1 MIAWLH
7 SATPAVMASAAAP
20 AAAAS
25 GGSVGELLRVV
36 LSLIAVVVMI
46 LAVGWLTRR
55 MQSRVRPGGQR
66 VRCLETLAV
75 GVKERVLL
83 LEVGERQLL
92 VGASPSGLRTLL
104 VLDERLPPPK
114 PQAAVPGMP
123 SSFRDVLGQWRKRR

>member
-1 MIAWLH
+1 MTAWLH

-20 AAAAS
+20 AAATS
-25 GGSVGELLRVV
+25 GSFGELLRVV

-55 MQSRVRPGGQR
+55 MQARVRPGGQR

-75 GVKERVLL
+75 GVKEKVLL

-92 VGASPSGLRTLL
+92 VGASPAGLRTLM
-104 VLDERLPPPK
+104 VLDERLPPP
-114 PQAAVPGMP
+114 PQASTSAIPAN
-123 SSFRDVLGQWRKRR
+123 FRDVLAQWRKRR

>member
-1 MIAWLH
+1 MTAWLH
-7 SATPAVMASAAAP
+7 SATPAVVSAAAP
-20 AAAAS
+20 AAATS
-25 GGSVGELLRVV
+25 GSFGELLRVV

-55 MQSRVRPGGQR
+55 MQARVRPGGQR

-75 GVKERVLL
+75 GVKEKVLL

-92 VGASPSGLRTLL
+92 VGASPAGLRTLM

-114 PQAAVPGMP
+114 PQAGIPMTAGN
-123 SSFRDVLGQWRKRR
+123 FRDILAQWRKPR

>member
-1 MIAWLH
+1 MTAWLH
-7 SATPAVMASAAAP
+7 SAAP

-25 GGSVGELLRVV
+25 AAAPVAASGSFGELLRVV

-55 MQSRVRPGGQR
+55 MQARVRPGGQR
-66 VRCLETLAV
+66 VRCLESLAL

-104 VLDERLPPPK
+104 VLDQPLPPPK
-114 PQAAVPGMP
+114 PQAAVPGIP
-123 SSFRDVLGQWRKRR
+123 SSFRDVLAQWRKRR

>member
-1 MIAWLH
+1 MIAGLLNT
-7 SATPAVMASAAAP
+7 TPAALASAAAP
-20 AAAAS
+20 GAATS
-25 GGSVGELLRVV
+25 GSFGELLRVV

-55 MQSRVRPGGQR
+55 MQARVRPGGQR

-75 GVKERVLL
+75 GVKEKVLL

-104 VLDERLPPPK
+104 VLDEALPPPK
-114 PQAAVPGMP
+114 PQAGTAAAAG
-123 SSFRDVLGQWRKRR
+123 SFRDILAQWRKPR

>member
-1 MIAWLH
+1 M
-7 SATPAVMASAAAP
+7 ST
-20 AAAAS
+20 S
-25 GGSVGELLRVV
+25 GSFGELLRVV

-55 MQSRVRPGGQR
+55 MQARVRPGGQR

-75 GVKERVLL
+75 GVKEKVLL

-92 VGASPSGLRTLL
+92 VGASPAGLRTLM

-114 PQAAVPGMP
+114 PQAGIPVTAGN
-123 SSFRDVLGQWRKRR
+123 FRDILAQWRKPR